1 MLDDNKNIHGIDNTK
16 LKKLALFDFDGTIT
30 TKDSL
35 VDFIQFAVGK
45 ATYYK
50 GLAKL
55 SIMLTQYTLRII
67 PNHTAKEK
75 LIGHFFQGWNTS
87 DFKKIANKYGLSK
100 IDKIIRPKALEKI
113 DWHKQQGHKIIIVSA
128 SMKCWLQS
136 WCDKNKIE
144 LISTQLEIK
153 DKKITGK
160 FATKNCYGIEKV
172 NRIKELYTLDDY
184 DYIYAYGDSSGDKEL
199 LALADKSVYKPFRT
213 N

>member
-1 MLDDNKNIHGIDNTK
+1 MLN
-16 LKKLALFDFDGTIT
+16 KKLALFDFDGTIT

-45 ATYYK
+45 GTYYK
-50 GLAKL
+50 GLVKL
-55 SIMLTQYTLRII
+55 SIMLTLYTIKVI
-67 PNHTAKEK
+67 PNHAAKEK
-75 LIGHFFQGWNTS
+75 LIGYFFRGWNAS
-87 DFKKIANKYGLSK
+87 DFEKISNKYALSR

-113 DWHKQQGHKIIIVSA
+113 DWHEKQGHKIIIVSA

-136 WCDKNKIE
+136 WCDKHEIE

-153 DKKITGK
+153 DQKITGK

-172 NRIKELYTLDDY
+172 NRIKKLHDLSDY
-184 DYIYAYGDSSGDKEL
+184 DYIYAYGDSSGDTEL
-199 LALADKSVYKPFRT
+199 LALADESFYRPFRS

>member
-1 MLDDNKNIHGIDNTK
+1 MILDDNIK

-45 ATYYK
+45 GTYYK
-50 GLAKL
+50 GLVRL
-55 SIMLTQYTLRII
+55 SVMLTLYTLKII
-67 PNHTAKEK
+67 PNHAAKEK
-75 LIGHFFQGWNTS
+75 LIGHFFDGWSVS
-87 DFKKIANKYGLSK
+87 DFENITNTYALSQ

-113 DWHKQQGHKIIIVSA
+113 DWHKQQDHKIIIVSA

-136 WCDKNKIE
+136 WCDNHDIE

-153 DKKITGK
+153 DRKITGK

-172 NRIKELYTLDDY
+172 NRIKQLHDLSEY
-184 DYIYAYGDSSGDKEL
+184 DYIYAYGDSSGDTEL
-199 LALADKSVYKPFRT
+199 LALADESFYRPFRS